1 MSSIDERVVEMKFKD
16 SSFQEGVARTLQGLK
31 DLKNGLKLD
40 GAAKGLEDLGE
51 AADKV
56 DLDGIK
62 NSAISISPLFAA
74 LATIGVTALSRLTNA
89 AMDFGKNLISNVM
102 EPLFEGGQRR
112 ALNLEGARYSFR
124 MLGIDATQAMNDA
137 NYAVEGTAFSLD
149 VAAKA
154 ASQLSASQVALGD
167 DMKAALRGISGV
179 AALTNSSYEDI
190 SEVFTK
196 VAGQG
201 RLMGDDLNRLG
212 ARGMNAAAVLAKA
225 FNVSEEELRKMV
237 SKGQVSFQDFANA
250 MDNAFGA
257 QAVSAAETYSGA
269 LGQMKTALARIGAD
283 IAAPKLEALR
293 RIYNALAPAI
303 NGVKFAIQP
312 LLDMFG
318 EFQTMRA
325 DGIVA
330 MLEDI
335 VKVGFGNYKE
345 DANSPLVA
353 LQQGFRNIAESILNV
368 VRPIR
373 EAWNQVFPPALGGM
387 ISKFSFWFR
396 DFTGSLKITGEAAA
410 VIKDIFVGLFS
421 VLKIGFQIIGG
432 VLGFVFNGLSLFFQ
446 LLSAIGGVIAPVI
459 EFVYNFVTGLKLF
472 DGGVKNSTN
481 AIDTFF
487 NALKWAQNF
496 VLEPIIGVLKGV
508 GDALNAFL
516 NEGKSAGEVFGKLF
530 EPVINVAKKIAASF
544 GIAGDIVEER
554 FGVVGERIR
563 ATWEYLGK
571 AVQRVGEFFKPIAAA
586 MGTFFSNVRDGFA
599 KMFEGADF
607 NTILA
612 GVNTVIL
619 GILSGGIYKAITGLI
634 GAFAGA
640 GSFKESFL
648 GAIDGITETFGAMQ
662 KSLRADAIL
671 KIALAIG
678 VMALSLGILA
688 MIEPE
693 RLISAAA
700 GLGVAATILMTAMNT
715 MSGVLATKGLIKM
728 PLIAYAMILLG
739 TALTII
745 SIAVKNMAGLEWDE
759 LLRGLAGFAV
769 VLGGLLISMK
779 TMSGLSGPIF
789 KAAAAMVALSV
800 ALLLITASVAILGKM
815 KMETL
820 IQGLI
825 GVTTAILVLSA
836 AAIILSAN
844 AGGMT
849 KASGGI
855 LAMATALG
863 MLTGVIAVMGLL
875 PWPILLKGMGTLAV
889 LLAGLTVVATVM
901 SANAGGMTKAAGGIL
916 AMATAIGLL
925 VVPILLLGMMNLGTL
940 IQGLVGVAAAIA
952 ILVVAAKAAIG
963 IEKGAAGLIAL
974 SAALLILSVGLKI
987 MSTIPLEGMLIALLG
1002 LGALLIMLGFAG
1014 TVLGPVA
1021 PQMMLVAGAI
1031 ALLAIALA
1039 LIAAAMLIFTIAV
1052 AAMGPAI
1059 ISLVGGL
1066 TAFAD
1071 ASDKIVASVPAML
1084 GIGAG
1089 LIVFGLGAA
1098 IAGIGIG
1105 ILGLALVIMGAGLAL
1120 IGAVG
1125 IIGATALTAVA
1136 LAIVNLVQYAAPLT
1150 LMAVVLST
1158 LGVGLLAV
1166 GVGGILA
1173 GLGLIIV
1180 GAGVLLIAAAFMVLA
1195 PALDSVSGA
1204 LQRFIPHVE
1213 TFVEAVP
1220 GMIALGA
1227 GLLAFGAGAGAAGLG
1242 ILLLGAG
1249 LVVLA
1254 LGLTMIEDAGTKGA
1268 KVIKKVAEEVAGLW
1282 GHALNIGIIAAALLG
1297 LGGALLVLGA
1307 GMILVGGGAFIVVGA
1322 LMAFIGIS
1330 AGFSAA
1336 GALVIQTIQN
1346 LVNNVPKMGQAVTSI
1361 TLLTGAIGKFG
1372 GTSLLAAAGVSAIT
1386 IAFAALTSASTTMGS
1401 TVLNTA
1407 TIVASSMQRII
1418 TSVGLVPPAV
1428 KTMTTNVQTAMDV
1441 LSTIVDRA
1449 SLNVSAGMTRLANTI
1464 KSTVSSAV
1472 ASAKATAD
1480 SGGSGIGTAI
1490 TDGMVRG
1497 LNNGS
1502 SKVASAA
1509 RSVAKTALAAAKK
1522 ELDSH
1527 SPSKKFIK
1535 LGEDSDQGFAMGFEG
1550 KAHIVAKAAAGVGT
1564 TAMHALKK
1572 SISDISNA
1580 VAIDP
1585 NMRPTITPILD
1596 LSQFKKDVPQISR
1609 ALNSHNLDVASTFDD
1624 ANVISLNADA
1634 ELRGAQPGNVTNVN
1648 FTQVNNSPKALS
1660 DAEIYRQTNNQVAR
1674 LKKGVGASD
1683 VD

>member
-56 DLDGIK
+56 DLEGVRK
-62 NSAISISPLFAA
+62 SAIEINPLFAA
-74 LATIGVTALSRLTNA
+74 LATVGVTALSRLTNA
-89 AMDFGKNLISNVM
+89 ALDFGKNLVSNVM

-250 MDNAFGA
+250 MDDAFGA
-257 QAVSAAETYSGA
+257 QAVSAAETYTGA
-269 LGQMKTALARIGAD
+269 LGQMRTALARIGAD

-325 DGIVA
+325 DSIVA

-353 LQQGFRNIAESILNV
+353 LQQGFKNIADSILNV

-373 EAWNQVFPPALGGM
+373 EAWQQVFPPALGGM
-387 ISKFSFWFR
+387 LSKFSFWFR
-396 DFTGSLKITGEAAA
+396 DFTGSLKITGEAAK

-432 VLGFVFNGLSLFFQ
+432 VLGVVFNGVSLFFR
-446 LLSAIGGVIAPVI
+446 LLSSIGGVIAPVI
-459 EFVYNFVTGLKLF
+459 AFIYNFVTGLNLF
-472 DGGVKNSTN
+472 EGGVKNSSN
-481 AIDTFF
+481 ALDTFF

-496 VLEPIIGVLKGV
+496 VLEPII
-508 GDALNAFL
+508 ALFSGMGKALDEFL
-516 NEGKSAGEVFGKLF
+516 NQGKSAKEVFGTMF
-530 EPVINVAKKIAASF
+530 APVIAVAKKIGESF

-563 ATWEYLGK
+563 TVWEALGR
-571 AVQRVGEFFKPIAAA
+571 AVKRVGEFFQPIVAA
-586 MGTFFSNVRDGFA
+586 MGKFFSQVRDGFA

-612 GVNTVIL
+612 GVNT
-619 GILSGGIYKAITGLI
+619 GILATLSVGIYKAIKGFADAF
-634 GAFAGA
+634 GAV
-640 GSFKESFL
+640 GSIKESFI
-648 GAIDGITETFGAMQ
+648 GVIDSITETFGAMQ
-662 KSLRADAIL
+662 QKLRADAIL
-671 KIALAIG
+671 KIAIAIG
-678 VMALSLGILA
+678 VMAVSLALLA
-688 MIEPE
+688 MIEPD
-693 RLISAAA
+693 RMISAAI
-700 GLGVAATILMTAMNT
+700 G
-715 MSGVLATKGLIKM
+715 LATAAAILLTGMNVLSSVLSTPGLLKM
-728 PLIAYAMILLG
+728 PLIAYSMILLG
-739 TALTII
+739 SALTII
-745 SIAVKNMAGLEWDE
+745 SVAVRNMGSLKWDE
-759 LLRGLAGFAV
+759 LARGLGGLAV
-769 VLGGLLISMK
+769 ALGGLLIAMK

-789 KAAAAMVALSV
+789 KTATAMIALSV
-800 ALLLITASVAILGKM
+800 ALLLISASVAILGKM

-820 IQGLI
+820 IQGMI
-825 GVTTAILVLSA
+825 GV
-836 AAIILSAN
+836 
-844 AGGMT
+844 
-849 KASGGI
+849 
-855 LAMATALG
+855 ATALAL
-863 MLTGVIAVMGLL
+863 LTTASVI
-875 PWPILLKGMGTLAV
+875 
-889 LLAGLTVVATVM
+889 M

-916 AMATAIGLL
+916 AMSAALGMLVGVIAILGLLPLNILFQGMVTLGILMAGLTVVATVMGANAGGMTRAAGGILAMATAVGLL
-925 VVPILLLGMMNLGTL
+925 VVPILLLGSINLGTL
-940 IQGLVGVAAAIA
+940 IQGLLGVAAAIT
-952 ILVVAAKAAIG
+952 IMVVAARLAIG
-963 IEKGAAGLIAL
+963 IEKGAVGLIAL
-974 SAALLILSVGLKI
+974 AGALLILSVGLKI
-987 MSTIPLEGMLIALLG
+987 MSTIPLEGMLIALGGLAALMIILG
-1002 LGALLIMLGFAG
+1002 VAGA
-1014 TVLGPVA
+1014 VLGPIA

-1039 LIAAAMLIFTIAV
+1039 LIAAAMLIFTIAL

-1071 ASDKIVASVPAML
+1071 ASDKIVESVPAML
-1084 GIGAG
+1084 AIGAG

-1150 LMAVVLST
+1150 LMAGVLT
-1158 LGVGLLAV
+1158 MLGVGLLAV

-1173 GLGLIIV
+1173 GIGLVIV
-1180 GAGVLLIAAAFMVLA
+1180 GAGLLLIAAAFLVLA
-1195 PALDSVSGA
+1195 PALDGVTGA

-1227 GLLAFGAGAGAAGLG
+1227 GLLAFGMGAGAAGIG

-1254 LGLTMIEDAGTKGA
+1254 TGLVMVEDAGTKGA
-1268 KVIKKVAEEVAGLW
+1268 KVIKKVAEEIAGLW
-1282 GHALNIGIIAAALLG
+1282 GHALNIGIVAAALLG
-1297 LGGALLVLGA
+1297 LGTSLLVLGT
-1307 GMILVGGGAFIVVGA
+1307 GMILVGAGGLVLTAA
-1322 LMAFIGIS
+1322 LMAFIGVS

-1336 GALVIQTIQN
+1336 GQLVVQTIQN
-1346 LVNNVPKMGQAVTSI
+1346 LVTNVPKMGQAVASI
-1361 TLLTGAIGKFG
+1361 SLLTGAIGKFG
-1372 GTSLLAAAGVSAIT
+1372 GTSLMAAAGVSAVAIS
-1386 IAFAALTSASTTMGS
+1386 FAALTAASAILTSAA
-1401 TVLNTA
+1401 LNTA
-1407 TIVASSMQRII
+1407 TAVSASMQRIVL
-1418 TSVGLVPPAV
+1418 SVNLVPPAI
-1428 KTMTTNVQTAMDV
+1428 KTMTDQVNTA
-1441 LSTIVDRA
+1441 LSILATIIDRA
-1449 SLNVSAGMTRLANTI
+1449 SSTVSAGMTRLANTI
-1464 KSTVSSAV
+1464 KSSVSSAV
-1472 ASAKATAD
+1472 SSAAGTAS
-1480 SGGSGIGTAI
+1480 SGGATIGTAI
-1490 TDGMVRG
+1490 TDGMARG
-1497 LNNGS
+1497 INNGS
-1502 SKVASAA
+1502 GKVASAA

-1564 TAMHALKK
+1564 TAMYALKK

-1609 ALNSHNLDVASTFDD
+1609 ALNAHNLDVASTFDD

-1648 FTQVNNSPKALS
+1648 FTQVNNSPKALN